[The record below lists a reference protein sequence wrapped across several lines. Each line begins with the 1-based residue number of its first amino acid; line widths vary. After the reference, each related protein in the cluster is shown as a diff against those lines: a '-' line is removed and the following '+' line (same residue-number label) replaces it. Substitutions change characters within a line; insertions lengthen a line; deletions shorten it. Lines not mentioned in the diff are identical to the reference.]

1 MDKQLSL
8 GQYLVMTVVIL
19 LLNNLTLFYFLGS
32 SPDDSVIVQNRE
44 DIGIIQ
50 FETSVG
56 DTNKP
61 REAKNI
67 EVLPNKPR
75 EAKNKEVLPND
86 DSERQD
92 VEIADA
98 EENSKVSFAVKQ
110 YMASNEFFE
119 VLDVYRTQ
127 RQEKRREMQEQ
138 IASLNVSEV
147 INAYFT
153 ATGQIDKNL
162 ILQELYG
169 RDLSSVDSYLLKD
182 LYHTDNV
189 NDWMKENLIVAMFDR
204 QDQESITLARE
215 FVSKDT
221 RERTRGEVWTRLF
234 DEDRDYVIETLS
246 GMSIDQLAKD
256 AYAINA
262 LSNDS
267 EALNLFYQE
276 QLDNIL
282 DAENS
287 KVFDNLNYLRVD
299 MELSGS
305 QQRRLGNS
313 LQSERKS
320 ERRFAINFAPNIDDI
335 DMLQDRYNEFI
346 TSEDRELFIF
356 AMMSN
361 TSTEAHRQLAQEIIK
376 SSDDP
381 RIRRLSSEG

>member
-8 GQYLVMTVVIL
+8 GKYLIITVLIL
-19 LLNNLTLFYFLGS
+19 LLNNLTLFYFLRS

-44 DIGIIQ
+44 DIGISQ

-61 REAKNI
+61 REAKNK

-138 IASLNVSEV
+138 IGSLNVSEV

-320 ERRFAINFAPNIDDI
+320 ERRFAINFATNIDDI

>member
-32 SPDDSVIVQNRE
+32 SHDDSVIVQNRE
-44 DIGIIQ
+44 DIGISQ

-56 DTNKP
+56 DT
-61 REAKNI
+61 
-67 EVLPNKPR
+67 NKPR

-138 IASLNVSEV
+138 IGSLNVSEV

-234 DEDRDYVIETLS
+234 DEDRDCVIETLS
-246 GMSIDQLAKD
+246 GMSIDQ
-256 AYAINA
+256 
-262 LSNDS
+262 
-267 EALNLFYQE
+267 
-276 QLDNIL
+276 
-282 DAENS
+282 
-287 KVFDNLNYLRVD
+287 
-299 MELSGS
+299 
-305 QQRRLGNS
+305 
-313 LQSERKS
+313 
-320 ERRFAINFAPNIDDI
+320 
-335 DMLQDRYNEFI
+335 
-346 TSEDRELFIF
+346 
-356 AMMSN
+356 
-361 TSTEAHRQLAQEIIK
+361 
-376 SSDDP
+376 
-381 RIRRLSSEG
+381 